1 MDSVERGAGL
11 ESRHVVGSDLAQFT
25 VGGDHSSFAP
35 AADLAFLLHR
45 GKRSLLRVIRMLWK
59 HNQSR
64 IERQGRSRNV
74 SHSCFGEGAILRD
87 ENMYTRQADGVDRVD
102 DHIPEATRGTV
113 GLEGRRSNPSSHAK
127 CAKLSLLL

>member
-1 MDSVERGAGL
+1 MDSVKSGAGL

-64 IERQGRSRNV
+64 IERQGRSHNV

-87 ENMYTRQADGVDRVD
+87 ERMKVLGQPDLCTRQLTRLRVP
-102 DHIPEATRGTV
+102 IAWMII
-113 GLEGRRSNPSSHAK
+113 LEPVAPRPPAQ
-127 CAKLSLLL
+127 